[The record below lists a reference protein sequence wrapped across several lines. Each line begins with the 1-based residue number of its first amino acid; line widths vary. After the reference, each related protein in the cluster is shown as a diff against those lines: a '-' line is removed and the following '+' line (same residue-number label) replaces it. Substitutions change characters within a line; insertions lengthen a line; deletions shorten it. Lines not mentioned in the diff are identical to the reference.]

1 VRALRSQLQAQV
13 FEEFKE
19 HISATMTQEVTD
31 MLADA
36 AQVVT
41 VLGPVLV
48 SKLTLWFCERELAE
62 YDNTFDP
69 AKQPATLEGVER
81 RYAWLRR

>member
-1 VRALRSQLQAQV
+1 MCEHMASVRALRAQLQAQV

-19 HISATMTQEVTD
+19 HISVTMSQEVID

-41 VLGPVLV
+41 VLGADAGEQAHAVAV
-48 SKLTLWFCERELAE
+48 RAR
-62 YDNTFDP
+62 
-69 AKQPATLEGVER
+69 AR
-81 RYAWLRR
+81 